1 MSCATSSTAFGGG
14 GGLRALARK
23 TEGALS
29 AHADHPLH
37 FPKPEPRHLTLTR
50 ENAPPRLHTTQH
62 PEISLN
68 SQSPPLRVMENG
80 PTTRLMTTRAKTL
93 RLKQA
98 IKRLAPARRD

>member
-1 MSCATSSTAFGGG
+1 MRS
-14 GGLRALARK
+14 LARK